1 MTAQQRITMASA
13 ARFDSQRLERVFSH
27 CFAES
32 QSTLLQGGAKEPF
45 YAPAEGAECYH
56 ELHYREDYFAS
67 ALHEVSHWCIA
78 GSARRLRADFGYWY
92 APEGRNAEQQL
103 AFESVESRPQ
113 ALEWLFSKACGF
125 PFQVSLDN
133 FSEDA
138 STYRLRF
145 VAEVYAQA
153 LNWQSGGLP
162 SRAQQ
167 FFAALSEEFGTALSV
182 ASVSLSQTE
191 LG

>member
-1 MTAQQRITMASA
+1 MIAQQRIAQPNTEC
-13 ARFDSQRLERVFSH
+13 FDSQRLERVFGD

-32 QSTLLQGGAKEPF
+32 QTTLLLGGASEPF
-45 YAPAEGAECYH
+45 YCPAKGVGHYH

-78 GSARRLRADFGYWY
+78 GPARRLRADFGYWY
-92 APEGRNAEQQL
+92 APEGRSAEQQFT
-103 AFESVESRPQ
+103 FESVEGRPQ

-133 FSEDA
+133 FSEEA
-138 STYRLRF
+138 SVYRTRF
-145 VAEVYAQA
+145 VRQVYAEA
-153 LNWQSGGLP
+153 LGWQSGGLP
-162 SRAQQ
+162 LRAQQ
-167 FFAALSEEFGTALSV
+167 FFSALSAEFGSALTV